1 MPHSAAPR
9 SSALALLAL
18 LSVASACASA
28 DAPRSALPAV
38 LDVAYSAGTKL
49 GGVAVGDVRPERAGL
64 EIVAVAVDGRV
75 IVIERDDES
84 RRWKAELAFDAPGEL
99 IAVAC
104 GELVAARPGAEILAV
119 GMAEGDEDSG
129 GAGAVW
135 LIARNTSGSGYDARL
150 LLQPSALQHAAAIG
164 DFDPARPGLEALSAG
179 FDERA
184 HLFACA
190 PDLSAEALL
199 WAELPGPAKGACV
212 WKDRAVLACASGHVL
227 ALAREPGVA
236 PETLM
241 KREAGFARPA
251 VHGDLLVAAADDGAF
266 VARDLVARGPQH
278 TLHKQ
283 GAKARGAYLGELDSS
298 SRGIEAATVGYEGR
312 VLLVRVGA
320 GALDAEPEIVELAA
334 TGVALHH
341 LAGGDVRPDRPG
353 EELVTVGFAGEVL
366 VLSR

>member
-1 MPHSAAPR
+1 MIRTTRRIAAFLP
-9 SSALALLAL
+9 LTALLA
-18 LSVASACASA
+18 ASTACASA
-28 DAPRSALPAV
+28 EAPRSIRPAV
-38 LDVAYSAGTKL
+38 LEVAYAAGAKL
-49 GGVAVGDVRPERAGL
+49 GGVALGDVHPEHAGQ

-75 IVIERDDES
+75 LVVHREHD
-84 RRWKAELAFDAPGEL
+84 RWSTELAFDAPGEL

-104 GELVAARPGAEILAV
+104 GDLIAERPGAEILAV

-135 LIARNTSGSGYDARL
+135 LVARKAAGGGFDARP

-164 DFDPARPGLEALSAG
+164 DFDPRRAGLEALSAG
-179 FDERA
+179 FDQRA
-184 HLFACA
+184 HLFHCA
-190 PDLSAEALL
+190 SDLSAEAIE

-241 KREAGFARPA
+241 KRAAGFARPA
-251 VHGDLLVAAADDGAF
+251 VHGDLVVAASDDGSL
-266 VARDLVARGPQH
+266 VARDLVERGPQH

-283 GAKARGAYLGELDSS
+283 GMKARGAYLGDLDASS
-298 SRGIEAATVGYEGR
+298 PGLEAATVGYEGR
-312 VLLVRVGA
+312 VLLLRVGA
-320 GALDAEPEIVELAA
+320 SSIGDEPELVELAA

-341 LAGGDVRPDRPG
+341 LAGGDVRTDRPG
-353 EELVTVGFAGEVL
+353 DELVTVGFAGEVL